1 MKEKVQKGKRKN
13 FWPPSMMR
21 RTGKPQR
28 TQSLATRIFQMCI
41 RDSAIAYYSKFYDI
55 RHILL
60 LGRVMSGKG
69 GDVLLET
76 ATRVLHEEYP
86 ELTGKLEIN
95 LPDEKFRRL
104 GQSVVAASL

>member
-1 MKEKVQKGKRKN
+1 
-13 FWPPSMMR
+13 
-21 RTGKPQR
+21 
-28 TQSLATRIFQMCI
+28 
-41 RDSAIAYYSKFYDI
+41 
-55 RHILL
+55 
-60 LGRVMSGKG
+60 MSGKG

>member
-1 MKEKVQKGKRKN
+1 MSEACTHDCSTCGSSCSTIDEKD
-13 FWPPSMMR
+13 
-21 RTGKPQR
+21 
-28 TQSLATRIFQMCI
+28 L
-41 RDSAIAYYSKFYDI
+41 IAPLNKSSSIKHVYA
-55 RHILL
+55 
-60 LGRVMSGKG
+60 VMSGKG